1 MKWCGGTQR
10 KLTFLV
16 DAVVCRYHS
25 SSKAGHCRAQGGS
38 AADEGKLLARWMHA
52 ACTVPSLAQDY
63 QPGIQAG
70 RDSLLLC
77 LGGPN
82 ICSHSAPR
90 STSADFCPNLFSPS
104 SKRNDR
110 HRPEGTVKSR
120 AGIRACTLV
129 LAVK

>member
-1 MKWCGGTQR
+1 MKWGWGTQR
-10 KLTFLV
+10 KFTFLV
-16 DAVVCRYHS
+16 EAVVCRYHS
-25 SSKAGHCRAQGGS
+25 CSKAGHCRAQGGS
-38 AADEGKLLARWMHA
+38 AVDEGKLLAHWMHS

-63 QPGIQAG
+63 QPGIRAG
-70 RDSLLLC
+70 RDSLFLC

-90 STSADFCPNLFSPS
+90 STSVDFCPNLFSPS
-104 SKRNDR
+104 SKQNDK
-110 HRPEGTVKSR
+110 HKPKCTVKSR